1 MLHIYEKD
9 GKKYPSVTTII
20 HSIGSEE
27 LMKWSN
33 IMGFRHRKIEDIL
46 EETSKFGTLV
56 HSHLQEIVDP
66 EHGKP
71 LAPKDAIEEYE
82 LLQLKSRFKRYIS
95 DYTYETIS
103 TERTLISDKMG
114 YAGTLDW
121 LAWMGPNKD
130 IRMLNDF
137 KTSKRVQVSMIFQL
151 GGYFNLLKEVGEEP
165 DGGSIV
171 IINKTTCKLNPFDHD
186 MLETAGRIFLSLKDW
201 YIESSQIQVSPSQK
215 LLERLTS

>member
-66 EHGKP
+66 EHGNP
-71 LAPKDAIEEYE
+71 LDLSSIP
-82 LLQLKSRFKRYIS
+82 
-95 DYTYETIS
+95 
-103 TERTLISDKMG
+103 MG
-114 YAGTLDW
+114 HYQ
-121 LAWMGPNKD
+121 N
-130 IRMLNDF
+130 
-137 KTSKRVQVSMIFQL
+137 
-151 GGYFNLLKEVGEEP
+151 
-165 DGGSIV
+165 
-171 IINKTTCKLNPFDHD
+171 
-186 MLETAGRIFLSLKDW
+186 
-201 YIESSQIQVSPSQK
+201 
-215 LLERLTS
+215 